1 MHVRR
6 FSLFALL
13 ALFSFSVQA
22 GTTVENIR
30 IWAEGGKTRVVL
42 DLSRPSQHSIF
53 TLRNPDR
60 LVVDLEQGRLAPSLA
75 SDLPAAAGSV
85 KSVRTGI
92 KADGKLRVMFVN
104 GGFFIFEKLGDGE
117 LGRWLQERKL
127 PWFGGTV
134 ATLDQASMAKAYPY
148 LAAGDKVEGGGGGGG
163 KGKGGNPFGFEM
175 PKMPWD
181 Q

>member
-1 MHVRR
+1 MDGII
-6 FSLFALL
+6 SSA
-13 ALFSFSVQA
+13 
-22 GTTVENIR
+22 
-30 IWAEGGKTRVVL
+30 
-42 DLSRPSQHSIF
+42 DLSGVANSPQFSQA
-53 TLRNPDR
+53 TATTKG
-60 LVVDLEQGRLAPSLA
+60 V
-75 SDLPAAAGSV
+75 
-85 KSVRTGI
+85 GI
-92 KADGKLRVMFVN
+92 TADGKLRVMFVN

-163 KGKGGNPFGFEM
+163 KGKGATRSGLRCPRCR
-175 PKMPWD
+175 D